1 MFADDSMIVTDSCFW
16 AQGPLLDDFISW
28 SQDLLYQSINVSE
41 VKTAQSKD
49 ESSQSYSVS
58 IWSKVGAVSMLLA
71 WVDLR
76 VFMCFQNS
84 VTLLFMCWYAI

>member
-1 MFADDSMIVTDSCFW
+1 MTQSLSLIPASGL
-16 AQGPLLDDFISW
+16 QGPPVDAFITW
-28 SQDLLYQSINVSE
+28 YLYESINGSE

-49 ESSQSYSVS
+49 ESSQSYSVGV
-58 IWSKVGAVSMLLA
+58 WSTVGGMNMLLA